1 VPRRSE
7 PHSPPRTPRFDEHR
21 RTVNEPAD
29 PDATLRNPSFGD
41 GAGMIMYLIRE
52 RDTRAPRPGPS
63 CSA

>member
-1 VPRRSE
+1 
-7 PHSPPRTPRFDEHR
+7 
-21 RTVNEPAD
+21 VNEPAD

-63 CSA
+63 CSP